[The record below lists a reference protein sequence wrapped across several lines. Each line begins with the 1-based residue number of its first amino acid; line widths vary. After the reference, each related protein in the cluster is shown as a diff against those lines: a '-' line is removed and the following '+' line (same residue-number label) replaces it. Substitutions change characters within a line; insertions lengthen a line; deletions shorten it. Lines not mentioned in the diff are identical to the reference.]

1 MAVQPLGR
9 LPYQLINPSFHRS
22 LMFFCLDVMD
32 VFADFGP
39 NVNIS
44 GFFGVACYY
53 SLSLR
58 LNFILTRV
66 AYVKKFNSKWCWPF
80 GRVVRY
86 LTG

>member
-39 NVNIS
+39 NVNIA

-53 SLSLR
+53 SFSLR
-58 LNFILTRV
+58 LNFIPEWPMSKSLTQNG
-66 AYVKKFNSKWCWPF
+66 A
-80 GRVVRY
+80 G
-86 LTG
+86 LLGG